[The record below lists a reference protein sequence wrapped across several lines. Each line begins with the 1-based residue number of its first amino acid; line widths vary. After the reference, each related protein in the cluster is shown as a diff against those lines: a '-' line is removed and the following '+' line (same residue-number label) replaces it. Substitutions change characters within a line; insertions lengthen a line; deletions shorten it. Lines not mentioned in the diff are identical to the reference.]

1 MAPAVVGIWE
11 YKGSPQTAQLTA
23 VGKACEADV
32 PCAFLS
38 PGFPPFLGSRVL
50 GPHHLGWNAELRRD
64 QASEMRD
71 DATMGAPPE
80 MAVGKC

>member
-11 YKGSPQTAQLTA
+11 YKGSSQTAQLTA

-38 PGFPPFLGSRVL
+38 PGFSPFLGSRVL
-50 GPHHLGWNAELRRD
+50 GPHHLGWNAER
-64 QASEMRD
+64 
-71 DATMGAPPE
+71 
-80 MAVGKC
+80 